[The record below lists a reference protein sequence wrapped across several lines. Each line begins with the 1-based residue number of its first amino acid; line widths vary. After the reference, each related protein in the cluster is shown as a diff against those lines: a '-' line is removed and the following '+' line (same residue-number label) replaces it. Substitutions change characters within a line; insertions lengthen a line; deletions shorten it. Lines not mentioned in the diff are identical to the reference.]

1 MRLLSILSQF
11 LSLSLPPGQLP
22 DDTSQ
27 VPTSPL
33 SSHSI
38 FSLTKHT
45 QVLPAPSPRELSTT
59 MLATMPCTAFP
70 GRPPYGFETVV
81 TDHMSTSTSEHI
93 HSKLLRRPRKRTP
106 VSTFEFE
113 GRAIGEGWRGDWEV
127 EIVVVVE
134 WAVISVDGG

>member
-1 MRLLSILSQF
+1 
-11 LSLSLPPGQLP
+11 
-22 DDTSQ
+22 
-27 VPTSPL
+27 
-33 SSHSI
+33 
-38 FSLTKHT
+38 
-45 QVLPAPSPRELSTT
+45 
-59 MLATMPCTAFP
+59 
-70 GRPPYGFETVV
+70 
-81 TDHMSTSTSEHI
+81 MSTSTSEHI